1 MKFFTSSC
9 FSVTLLLSITTNK
22 YFFFLW
28 IQICGKYKPT
38 PGKASRVNGAK
49 SNWNTTRVLA
59 RLNINNVFS
68 PFDHW
73 SSNEAGEGKPKM
85 LTYVFIIFSLLFWSL
100 GNWLHK
106 YFPGQ
111 RQRTVLFIST
121 VRRLGNFINKDSLI
135 YSFKNYQEN
144 NRIKKCKKKITHSF
158 KIANLGLG
166 QIKEIQT

>member
-49 SNWNTTRVLA
+49 SNWNTMRVLA
-59 RLNINNVFS
+59 RSNINNVFS

-73 SSNEAGEGKPKM
+73 SSNEAVEGKPKM

-111 RQRTVLFIST
+111 RQRIVLFTSA

-135 YSFKNYQEN
+135 YYFKNYQEN
-144 NRIKKCKKKITHSF
+144 HHIKTARKKL
-158 KIANLGLG
+158 IAVLKLL
-166 QIKEIQT
+166 T